1 MHIDNLRL
9 LEFEAILVEGWING
23 GRNGFDVDVPPY
35 GRGTG
40 VAHHSL

>member
-9 LEFEAILVEGWING
+9 LEFEATLVEGWIDG
-23 GRNGFDVDVPPY
+23 GRNGFDVDAPPY

-40 VAHHSL
+40 VALHSL